1 MSLSQ
6 TERETYREM
15 WAVDPYRESG
25 SPGVWCADIFASW
38 AAPKS
43 TVLDAGCGLGV
54 GGQALEERGFRVYYS
69 DLSLVNES
77 LAEKFQPA
85 CLWSEPEV
93 RALRRFGRIEYVY
106 CTDVLEHIPT
116 PFAMLAAA
124 NLINLATKGV
134 FFSIGL
140 QPDHFGVWV
149 GKTLHHTVQ
158 SFTQWRDQLRELG
171 NLVDAR
177 DLGGAGIYMVTP
189 RV

>member
-6 TERETYREM
+6 TERETYQEM

-25 SPGVWCADIFASW
+25 SPGEWCADIFASW
-38 AAPKS
+38 ATPDS
-43 TVLDAGCGLGV
+43 IVLDAGCGLGL
-54 GGQALEERGFRVYYS
+54 GGKALEARGYRVCYS
-69 DLSLVNES
+69 DLALVNDD

-106 CTDVLEHIPT
+106 CCDVLEHLPT
-116 PFAMLAAA
+116 PFVMLAVT
-124 NLINLATKGV
+124 NLLNLSRTGC

-140 QPDHFGVWV
+140 QPDHYGVWV
-149 GKTLHHTVQ
+149 GKALHHTVQ
-158 SFTQWRDQLRELG
+158 SFTQWRDQLKELG
-171 NLVDAR
+171 NVVDAR

-189 RV
+189 RG